1 MQAVKIQG
9 VANTLDRLPIAAG
22 NPDVRDES
30 WLVARAK
37 LGHEDALGELYQRHQ
52 FKSYRMA
59 LRILRNQQD
68 AEDAMQRAFQRVVV
82 NLERFRGDSTFSTW
96 VTRIS
101 INEALMC
108 LRERRIHEP
117 LHVDDADGSQDNGG
131 AEIGDGG
138 PNPEQILCDRER
150 HTKLRQAIA
159 ELPQS
164 LRAIV
169 VHKELQELSNAE
181 TAQRLGLTE
190 SAVKS
195 RTLRARKYLR
205 KYIERNEAYAS
216 LLDSGESAPI

>member
-1 MQAVKIQG
+1 MLAVKIQR
-9 VANTLDRLPIAAG
+9 VANTLDRLPIAAE

-37 LGHEDALGELYQRHQ
+37 LGHEDALGELYERHQ
-52 FKSYRMA
+52 SKSYRMA

-68 AEDAMQRAFQRVVV
+68 AEDAMQRAFQRVLV
-82 NLERFRGDSTFSTW
+82 NLERFRQDSTFSTW
-96 VTRIS
+96 VTRIA

-108 LRERRIHEP
+108 LRERRTHEP
-117 LHVDDADGSQDNGG
+117 LHGDDADGVQD
-131 AEIGDGG
+131 DGG
-138 PNPEQILCDRER
+138 VEFADCGPTPEQILCDCER
-150 HTKLRQAIA
+150 RTKLRQAIA

-164 LRAIV
+164 LRVIV

-205 KYIERNEAYAS
+205 KYIERNETYAS
-216 LLDSGESAPI
+216 LLDSGVSAPI